1 MSVQKKITGLFFG
14 SFNPVHN
21 GHMIIANYMKQFTSI
36 DELWFV
42 VSPQNPLKNKSSLLD
57 ARQRIHMVNLAIG
70 DCTWL
75 RSSDVEFKL
84 SQPSYTVHTLAY
96 LKEQFPKRVF
106 ALIMGSDSLATID
119 RWKNYKAILS
129 DYMIF
134 VYPRPDSKIIKL
146 PGNPNIT
153 MTSAPL
159 IEISSSNI
167 RKAIKEKK
175 DMRFFMPDAVN
186 RYVDEMNLYR

>member
-1 MSVQKKITGLFFG
+1 MAVQKKITGLFFG

-57 ARQRIHMVNLAIG
+57 ARQRLHMVNLAIG

-96 LKEQFPKRVF
+96 LKEQFPKRIF
-106 ALIMGSDSLATID
+106 ALIMGSDSLNTIHK
-119 RWKNYKAILS
+119 WKNYELILS
-129 DYMIF
+129 DYAIY
-134 VYPRPDSKIIKL
+134 VYPRPGIKAKEFINKKNIIL
-146 PGNPNIT
+146 T
-153 MTSAPL
+153 EAPL
-159 IEISSSNI
+159 IEISSSEI
-167 RKAIKEKK
+167 RNAIKEKK
-175 DMRFFMPDAVN
+175 DMRFFMPDAVY
-186 RYVDEMNLYR
+186 RYAEEMNFYK